1 MLRQGQFFSLSNRR
15 NAALQMFQALR
26 RNTVFWTSCVVYDE
40 NHPKFSAD
48 RSVTT
53 VNQGLGV
60 EPNAEWAHASE
71 ATHRGTPMW
80 SAARTAAVKLALV
93 TSAFGV
99 FLLRADGF
107 RLALLDRLLF
117 FFCGLLFADGG
128 PDLWPRTCNPGL

>member
-99 FLLRADGF
+99 FPSVVRNDRVVRTLLYIEHSPLG
-107 RLALLDRLLF
+107 RLPATF
-117 FFCGLLFADGG
+117 Q
-128 PDLWPRTCNPGL
+128 WPRRISK